1 VKRIYLDHQATT
13 PLDPGVLEAMMPYLT
28 DRFGN
33 AGSRAHPFGW
43 EAEEA
48 VETARGAIAR
58 ALHATDREIVF
69 TSGATEA
76 INTALFGAA
85 EALAGEG
92 RHIVTSATEHPATLA
107 PLRKLA
113 EQGWRVTYLPVDRDG
128 LLDPGYLENALTTST
143 VLISVLHGNNEIGTL
158 QPLTEIGRIARRHG
172 LVLHVDAAQA
182 FGKVALDVNEMGI
195 DMLSMSAHKLHGP
208 KGVGALYVRRRD
220 ARLKLPPLLHG
231 GGQERGLRS
240 GTLNVPG
247 IVGFGKAAELA
258 VMNMP
263 SEAARL
269 AALRDRMARM
279 LQEALPEVHLV
290 GHPQLRLPTN
300 LTLRFD
306 GLRADDVLLNLR
318 GIAASSGATCSSA
331 AQQPSHVLR
340 AIGLTDEQAAS
351 TLRFGLGRFTTED
364 EVEEAVTR
372 LVEVV
377 AKLRDISPTW
387 ALRQAGRRAGP

>member
-1 VKRIYLDHQATT
+1 MKRIYLDHQATT
-13 PLDPGVLEAMMPYLT
+13 PLDPAVLEAMMPYLT

-33 AGSRAHPFGW
+33 AGSRSHAYGW

-48 VETARGAIAR
+48 VETARGTIAR
-58 ALHATDREIVF
+58 ALHATDREIAF

-85 EALAGEG
+85 EALAEQG
-92 RHIVTSATEHPATLA
+92 RHIVTTAVEHPATLA

-113 EQGWRVTYLPVDRDG
+113 ERGWRVTYLPVDRDG
-128 LLDPGYLENALTTST
+128 VLDPGYLENALTTGT

-158 QPLTEIGRIARRHG
+158 QPLTEIGRVARRHG
-172 LVLHVDAAQA
+172 IVLHVDAAQA

-195 DMLSMSAHKLHGP
+195 DLLSMSAHKLHGP
-208 KGVGALYVRRRD
+208 KGVGALYVRRRE

-258 VMNMP
+258 LVLMP
-263 SEAARL
+263 EESSRL
-269 AALRDRMARM
+269 AGLRDRMARM
-279 LQEALPEVHLV
+279 LSEALPAVHLV

-300 LTLRFD
+300 LTLRFE
-306 GLRADDVLLNLR
+306 GVRADDVLLNLR
-318 GIAASSGATCSSA
+318 GIAASSGAACSFAS
-331 AQQPSHVLR
+331 QQPSHVLR

-364 EVEEAVTR
+364 DLEEAVSR

-377 AKLRDISPTW
+377 SQLREVSPEW
-387 ALRQAGRRAGP
+387 ARLRAAPRDGW